1 MEAGCYITI
10 LMLVLLQGTLAV
22 KYQHE
27 QLSVFMAQDSSPD
40 KQFDLEDDGDEVLYM
55 DFNLKKEVARIP
67 EFNNHVM
74 QGGEAGISANIA
86 IMKQNLNVWKNL
98 SRGSPEPKCK

>member
-10 LMLVLLQGTLAV
+10 LVLVLLQGTLAV

-27 QLSVFMAQDSSPD
+27 QLAVYLAQDGSPD
-40 KQFDLEDDGDEVLYM
+40 KQFDWEVDRDELFYM

-67 EFNNHVM
+67 EFDPHRV
-74 QGGEAGISANIA
+74 QGGEARISANIA
-86 IMKQNLNVWKNL
+86 ILKHNLNVWKNL
-98 SRGSPEPKCK
+98 SRGSQEPKCK